1 MSPITISLVLGLTAA
16 AANILGG
23 LAITQR
29 NWNRHWL
36 SYFVALGSG
45 FMLAT
50 ALVEMLPESMELAP
64 QSAPLVALGGYVLV
78 HFFEHAVV
86 PHFHF
91 GEETHKEE
99 FLHAHTT
106 FSVLLALLVHT
117 FFDGIAI
124 GSGFLISAKLGWII
138 FAAVILHKLP
148 EGFTVASVMLAG
160 GGTRSRALWSSVL
173 LGAAT
178 IGGVLTISL
187 TKSLV
192 DYGLPL
198 SAGVTLYVAATD
210 LIPEANRE
218 KGLSMA
224 YIVLAGMLLMIT
236 LRYLLP
242 F

>member
-1 MSPITISLVLGLTAA
+1 MSPLAISLVLGLTAA

-29 NWNRHWL
+29 KWGSHWL
-36 SYFVALGSG
+36 GYFVALGSG

-50 ALVEMLPESMELAP
+50 ALVEMLPEAIELAP
-64 QSAPLVALGGYVLV
+64 QSAPLVALAGYVLV

-91 GEETHKEE
+91 GEETHQEE

-178 IGGVLTISL
+178 VAGVLTMSL

-192 DYGLPL
+192 HYGLPL

-210 LIPEANRE
+210 LIPEANRQ

-224 YIVLAGMLLMIT
+224 YIVLGGMLLMII
-236 LRYLLP
+236 LRHLLP